1 MRKFVILLEEDCDLP
16 SHTVLRPGLLH
27 PQLRMALPH
36 DCKPSLLQTPES
48 SPTACSSRAVLPA
61 RSLHPKLSD
70 PPALHSP
77 AAQIQPKTHTP
88 NPTPSDP
95 THTQPNMHS
104 QHKVLTQP
112 NSHPTQRAPRTQL
125 HHQDQCPVLPPLQ
138 ERQPMPTA
146 MCVSQGNT
154 SISCLHGEFMPH
166 RGSRTHSDD
175 VTPQSPQVPPHRALH

>member
-1 MRKFVILLEEDCDLP
+1 MTSHHTQCSDLAC
-16 SHTVLRPGLLH
+16 SI
-27 PQLRMALPH
+27 
-36 DCKPSLLQTPES
+36 PSLGWLCPM
-48 SPTACSSRAVLPA
+48 TASHHCSKPQRAPPRHAPLEQCCLLAP
-61 RSLHPKLSD
+61 SMPKLSD
-70 PPALHSP
+70 PPALHTP